1 NRFPTKRQ
9 GGRQW
14 YHVIPRTAVTG
25 ADRYLGTEEDE
36 RRLFYVAITRSKK
49 HLFCSWAPEGSN
61 LYSKES
67 PFLREFVAA
76 GYALTREPAA
86 QPPAA
91 IEPRSAVE
99 RAEIALTFSELKY
112 LFECPYQFKLRFLY
126 GFNPGFSERLGYGK
140 SLHDALA
147 EVHRRTLDGEKL
159 DGQTVPSLLDTHL
172 HLPFA
177 WDNLRADMRE
187 KADQVLRR
195 YFRENAEVL
204 DKIEH
209 AEKTIELKL
218 ADGVVVHGRIDL
230 IRRTD
235 TKQVIIIDFKST
247 DRAQVEDL
255 TRDQLNIYAL
265 GYLQLTGHSAD
276 LVEIYNLDEGAG
288 AAVRELV
295 DPGLLGATEQRVV
308 AAGKRIRD
316 GSLCR
321 RGQCSGCDFSG
332 ICRTDLAGA

>member
-1 NRFPTKRQ
+1 
-9 GGRQW
+9 
-14 YHVIPRTAVTG
+14 VIPRNAVIG
-25 ADRYLGTEEDE
+25 ADRYLGTVEDE
-36 RRLFYVAITRSKK
+36 RRLFYVALTRSKK
-49 HLFCSWAPEGSN
+49 YLYCTWAPEGKRG
-61 LYSKES
+61 YDKPS
-67 PFLREFVAA
+67 PFLREFVAG
-76 GYALTREPAA
+76 GYALTREPNL
-86 QPPAA
+86 PAPVA
-91 IEPRSAVE
+91 IGPHPAVE

-112 LFECPYQFKLRFLY
+112 FFECTYQFKLRFLY
-126 GFNPGFSERLGYGK
+126 GFNPGYNERLGYGK

-147 EVHRRTLDGEKL
+147 EVHRRTLDGEHV
-159 DGQTVPSLLDTHL
+159 DVADVPALLDMHF

-177 WDNLRADMRE
+177 WDELRADMCA

-195 YFRENAEVL
+195 YFAENAEML

-218 ADGVVVHGRIDL
+218 TDGVVVHGRNDL

-235 TKQVIIIDFKST
+235 TNQIIVIDFKST
-247 DRAQVEDL
+247 DRAQVEEAP
-255 TRDQLNIYAL
+255 RDQLNIYAL
-265 GYLQLTGHSAD
+265 GYQQLTGRSAD

-295 DPGLLGATEQRVV
+295 DAELLTATEQRVV
-308 AAGKRIRD
+308 NAGRLIRE

-321 RGQCSGCDFSG
+321 PHQCAGCDFMG